1 MADGEVIAKAW
12 IEALIAAAP
21 FHAVADVPVATL
33 AAEGPALC
41 ATLVRA
47 LGSEDELELLPLLA
61 ANAPALAGA
70 RDVQSAAQAVGALRD
85 AVFTAVLDAVEGA
98 DAAWTARLA
107 RRTAYA
113 CDRLLDAAIVAAP
126 REPSRGEPSTPD
138 RPAEEPPDPL
148 AALDPGLLAGRDG
161 APPWE
166 RMVARAV
173 GRHLEDGQPFAL
185 LAVEAG
191 DAERLLA
198 AEGGAQALE
207 RADRALADTVRA
219 RDRVVSDPPA
229 RWWALVP
236 EASAEAGRALA
247 RRIAEAVAAIDHAG
261 APLRVSVGLSV
272 CPKDGSDAE
281 ALVAA
286 ADERLLTARAS
297 GELLGEG

>member
-1 MADGEVIAKAW
+1 VVAKRW

-21 FHAVADVPVATL
+21 FEALAEVPVATL
-33 AAEGPALC
+33 ADEAPALC

-47 LGSEDELELLPLLA
+47 LGSEDELSLLPLLA

-70 RDVQSAAQAVGALRD
+70 RDVQAAAAAVGALRD

-113 CDRLLDAAIVAAP
+113 CDRLLEAAVVARP
-126 REPSRGEPSTPD
+126 REPE
-138 RPAEEPPDPL
+138 AEAPPPRAPQPPPQAGAPDPL
-148 AALDPGLLAGRDG
+148 AALDPGLLGSREG

-207 RADRALADTVRA
+207 RADRALGETVRA

-236 EASAEAGRALA
+236 EAGAEAGRALA
-247 RRIAEAVAAIDHAG
+247 RRIAEAVGTIDHAG
-261 APLRVSVGLSV
+261 APLRVAVGLVV
-272 CPKDGSDAE
+272 CPKDGADAE

-286 ADERLLTARAS
+286 ADERLLMARAS
-297 GELLGEG
+297 GDLLSDG